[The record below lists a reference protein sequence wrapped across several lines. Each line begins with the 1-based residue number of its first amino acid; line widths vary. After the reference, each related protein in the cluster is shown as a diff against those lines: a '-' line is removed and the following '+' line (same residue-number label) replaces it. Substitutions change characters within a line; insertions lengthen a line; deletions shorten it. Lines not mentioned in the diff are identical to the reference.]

1 MVILVTRLGMGDTP
15 PLMRLVAG
23 LGTGSLLAGDGVG
36 CVEYSGDYIEYNNFY
51 VHISTLITSNI

>member
-1 MVILVTRLGMGDTP
+1 MIIVVTRLGMGDTP

-36 CVEYSGDYIEYNNFY
+36 CVEYSGDCTE
-51 VHISTLITSNI
+51 HI

>member
-1 MVILVTRLGMGDTP
+1 MVIVVTRLGMGDTP

-36 CVEYSGDYIEYNNFY
+36 CVEYSGDCIEQM
-51 VHISTLITSNI
+51 